1 MSKLSDITSSIKD
14 EINSTPAVEETV
26 ETVPETSSE
35 TTKPE
40 TVESTQPVAETAPEA
55 PETAPK
61 PDLNNISDIDKATYS
76 FKKQMNKQRSKYE
89 SDLAELRKQIEELKK
104 PQEPQ
109 KFRDNFEND
118 DQYIDYLV
126 EQRFNKMMSKR
137 DEEEMKRQ
145 AKMDDIYRQNKQIDD
160 NIAKH
165 FTTPEAKEDYRNTV
179 SRAFENGLE
188 ELLDN
193 EQYVRDYLMKSPNG
207 PKILYE
213 LAKDTNKVN
222 TIFTQPDPMSRL
234 LELKM
239 LERDLMK
246 APVQPA
252 VQEPAPEVKPVVQ
265 EPPRAVGKPGIN
277 SSTTTDIWSD
287 NDALKQ
293 FIRKH
298 R

>member
-252 VQEPAPEVKPVVQ
+252 VQEPAQPVVQ